1 MANSNHN
8 IGNAGEFAVLSQ
20 LAHRGY
26 IAAKTDDGQTLIDVI
41 ATNPET
47 LRSIN
52 IQVKTTKHES
62 ADYWMMSAKNEE
74 VFESLWYVL
83 VALGEPDARPV
94 FHIFHS
100 SEVGPWLKEDH
111 ASWLS
116 KPKRNG
122 EERKDSN
129 MRKFRP
135 SLDQLA
141 NARENWEALFS

>member
-41 ATNPET
+41 ATDPET
-47 LRSIN
+47 LGSIN
-52 IQVKTTKHES
+52 IQVKTTKEEG
-62 ADYWMMSAKNEE
+62 ANYWMMSAKNEQ
-74 VFESLWYVL
+74 VFENLWYVL
-83 VALGEPDARPV
+83 VTLGEPDRRPA
-94 FHIFHS
+94 FYIFHS
-100 SEVGPWLKEDH
+100 TEVGPWLKTDH
-111 ASWLS
+111 ANWLS

-135 SLDQLA
+135 SADQLTK
-141 NARENWEALFS
+141 ARENWEALFS